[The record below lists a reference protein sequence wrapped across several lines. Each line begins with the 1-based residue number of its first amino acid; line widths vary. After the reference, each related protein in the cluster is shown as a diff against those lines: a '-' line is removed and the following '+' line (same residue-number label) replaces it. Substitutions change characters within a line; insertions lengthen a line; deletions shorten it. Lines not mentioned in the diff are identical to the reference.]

1 MQTVTD
7 NAAKLLSTEI
17 AAGIGGGYP
26 DTNIVNATFNCVK
39 TDDNYITFTG
49 VLLAIPTQSISQLL
63 YSLEKWAGDSPKID
77 SLNVMVDGTCS
88 VRISSL
94 NSTCEARQIGGLSSE
109 GGTSSGATVNGLVAG
124 FIVVLVIASCLVIVV
139 VVLIVV
145 LFKSKK
151 NVGCPPSDNVK
162 VK

>member
-39 TDDNYITFTG
+39 NDDNYITFTG
-49 VLLAIPTQSISQLL
+49 VLLAIPTQSIAQLL
-63 YSLEKWAGDSPKID
+63 NSLEKWASDTPKIA
-77 SLNVMVDGTCS
+77 SLNVIVDGACS

-94 NSTCEARQIGGLSSE
+94 DSTCEARQMGALFPG

-124 FIVVLVIASCLVIVV
+124 FIIVFVIASCLVLVV
-139 VVLIVV
+139 VVLTVV
-145 LFKSKK
+145 LIKSKK
-151 NVGCPPSDNVK
+151 NISCPPSENVK